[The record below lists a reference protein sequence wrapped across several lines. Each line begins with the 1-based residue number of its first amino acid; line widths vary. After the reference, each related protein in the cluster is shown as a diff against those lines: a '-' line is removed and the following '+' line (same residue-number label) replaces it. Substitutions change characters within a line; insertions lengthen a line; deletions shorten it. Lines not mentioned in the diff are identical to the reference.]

1 MDLLTLGGA
10 LLAGVLTFLNPCV
23 LPVLPLVFG
32 AAANEDRHGPLAL
45 AAGLALAFTAVGLF
59 VATIGVSLGLDPGL
73 FRSVSAVLLVLF
85 GVLLLAPRAQAMI
98 QAAMGPVSAWA
109 AERSQAHN
117 GSGVYGQFGLGFL
130 LGAVWSPCVGP
141 TLGAATVLASQSGG
155 LAAAATTMLV
165 FGLGAAAPLLLI
177 GTVLRGRMLKL
188 RDGFGAAG
196 RMGRVFLGAGMLL
209 AGLLVLT
216 GLDKVVESL
225 LLDVSPEWLINLTTS
240 V

>member
-32 AAANEDRHGPLAL
+32 AAANEHRFGPLAL

-59 VATIGVSLGLDPGL
+59 VATLGVSLGLDPGL
-73 FRSVSAVLLVLF
+73 FRLISAGLLVLF
-85 GVLLLAPRAQAMI
+85 GLILLIPRAQAMI
-98 QAAMGPVSAWA
+98 QKVMGPVGAWA

-117 GSGVYGQFGLGFL
+117 GSGVRGQFGLGLL

-141 TLGAATVLASQSGG
+141 TLGAATVLAGQSGG
-155 LAAAATTMLV
+155 LGPAALTMLV

-177 GTVLRGRMLKL
+177 GAVLRGRMAKL
-188 RDGFGAAG
+188 RQGFGAAG
-196 RMGRVFLGAGMLL
+196 RMGRIFLGAGMLL

-216 GLDKVVESL
+216 GLDKALESL

-240 V
+240 I